1 MTVLIVE
8 DNDGIRRLLRRALFE
23 VASNILECRDGA
35 DALDAYVR
43 HKPDVVLM
51 DVRMPRVDGL
61 TATRQIRQ
69 VDPSAKVVIVTD
81 YDDEDLRVA
90 AVEAGACDYALKQN
104 LAVLPG
110 LVRFVA
116 SMGKA

>member
-23 VASNILECRDGA
+23 TASIVLECRDGA
-35 DALDAYVR
+35 DALDAYTR
-43 HKPDVVLM
+43 HRPDVVLM
-51 DVRMPRVDGL
+51 DVRMPRLDGL

-69 VDPSAKVVIVTD
+69 FDPSAKIVIVTD
-81 YDDEDLRVA
+81 YDDDDLRAA

-104 LAVLPG
+104 LAVLPVLIRSVG
-110 LVRFVA
+110 GMR
-116 SMGKA
+116 KA